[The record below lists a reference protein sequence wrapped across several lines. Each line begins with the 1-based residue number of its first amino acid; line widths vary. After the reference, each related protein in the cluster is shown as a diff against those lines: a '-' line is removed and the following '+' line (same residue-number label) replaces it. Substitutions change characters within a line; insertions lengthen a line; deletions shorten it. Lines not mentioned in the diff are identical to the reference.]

1 MNRINI
7 SKGLGGVP
15 HRVYDLSIQNIEE
28 RKAKS
33 IPFNSAKEV
42 ASFLGV
48 KDDTVFNNRK
58 PGKRIKS
65 PVFNRQFAVRIESDK
80 KSNQ

>member
-7 SKGLGGVP
+7 DKGYGGVP
-15 HRVYDLSIQNIEE
+15 HRVYDLSIVDIEE
-28 RKAKS
+28 RRAKS
-33 IPFNSAKEV
+33 KPFATAKE
-42 ASFLGV
+42 AAAYLGV

-65 PVFNRQFAVRIESDK
+65 PVYNREFAVRIESDK
-80 KSNQ
+80 KG